1 MKFAKTSS
9 IAILAVLIVSIAAI
23 TYTGYVYAQQ
33 GYSWI
38 AKVEKVY
45 WFRVPQQNVPYA
57 LTTGQIDVYLFG
69 IRPEMAAKLASNPM
83 IKLYSAPSGIVDLI
97 LNPAPVMELS
107 YSKNITKAEA
117 ASLLGIPKIA
127 ISQVYWSPKKKAT
140 IIDVCIRLTKIPS
153 GFKVVKEAPSSIKI
167 NPFCFRQ
174 IRFAMNYIINRQFI
188 VSTVYK
194 GYALPMYAPYS
205 AADPTYQVIAD
216 IVAQF
221 MFTYNP
227 DYANKIITKVLTEV
241 GAKNIGGKW
250 YFEGSPITIPFIIRV
265 EDERK
270 IIGEMVAAELEKLG
284 FVVNRLELTFGP
296 AITKVYTT
304 DPMSF
309 EWMIYTEGW
318 GKGSIDRWDPWTITQ
333 FAAPWFGFMPGW
345 QEPGY
350 WNYRNATLDKLTM
363 AICLGKVKSKEEWI
377 HDLRLAT
384 LMSLEEAI
392 RIWIATPMT
401 IYPASSKLMGITLN
415 LGSGLRDIVLN
426 LRNWYVPGRDYVNVG
441 HLWIWTSRT
450 VWNNYGGFMDVYSWD
465 PVHATVDPWIW
476 RNPFNGEPMPFRVTY
491 TVKTAGPTGKLPVPP
506 DALVWNPA
514 KGWVKIGPGHYAKSV
529 VIFDLSKLIG
539 TKYHDGQTITWA
551 DVLGDWALWFDIAYN
566 KTKASMEPSIAST
579 AQYVLQPIVAI
590 KPDIQH
596 NKLYVYLNY
605 WFFDPNY
612 IADTA
617 VIDSAGNPFV
627 MNFVQQYLA
636 FDLQKYALSE
646 TRAKAKGIP
655 QLNLVL
661 ASQMPDVIKALQALK
676 SDWGYKY
683 ASKFFTIP
691 GVYTLSK
698 EQYYKDIE
706 LAIAW
711 IKKYNLAWIGD
722 GPFMLVYF
730 NKDEQKLILQ
740 RFDYSGYP
748 IRNLDYY
755 FGIPKFTKIVSVS
768 VPTINPGASAIITVS
783 VSGEFPITI
792 EYLII
797 NPSTMKLVLKGS
809 VTATTPTVLIKLSPE
824 DTAKLKPFSSYT
836 LIIIAFSSKVAMP
849 AQKVIGLTTGMAVS
863 TLKSIS
869 ASVKA
874 TAQKVS
880 SLAANVSKLGSE
892 IASLKS
898 SLSNVS
904 KTISSL
910 SKSIAE
916 VSTSLSKAM
925 QSQIA
930 SVRKALGEQVATAL
944 SQLSSTLTSSIK
956 SLGTSLT
963 SAISALKS
971 SLGTM
976 SGTLSSLSSS
986 LSSLSTSVSSLK
998 TTVSGLNTK
1007 ISTISTKISQISSTV
1022 SSLSSK
1028 VSKLSSQVTSLSSE
1042 VASLRSAVSGYSGK
1056 INAILG
1062 IVIANIILTA
1072 IAIGV
1077 SFRKR

>member
-1 MKFAKTSS
+1 MK
-9 IAILAVLIVSIAAI
+9 LARVVPIFMLAALVISIAAL

-69 IRPEMAAKLASNPM
+69 VRPEMAAKLATNPM

-107 YSKNITKAEA
+107 YPKNITKDEA
-117 ASLLGIPKIA
+117 AKLLGVPKIA
-127 ISQVYWSPKKKAT
+127 ISQMYWSSKKKAM
-140 IIDVCIRLTKIPS
+140 IIDVCIRLSSVPS

-167 NPFCFRQ
+167 NPFCFKQ

-241 GAKNIGGKW
+241 GAKKINGKW

-270 IIGEMVAAELEKLG
+270 IIGEMVASELEKLG
-284 FVVNRLELTFGP
+284 FIVNRLELTFGP
-296 AITKVYTT
+296 AITKVYAT
-304 DPMSF
+304 DPMNF

-318 GKGSIDRWDPWTITQ
+318 GKGSIDRWDPWTLTQ

-345 QEPGY
+345 MEPGY
-350 WNYRNATLDKLTM
+350 WNYRNSTIDKLTE
-363 AICLGKVKSKEEWI
+363 AICLGKVKSKQEWI
-377 HDLRLAT
+377 QDLRLAV

-401 IYPASSKLMGITLN
+401 VYPASAKLTGITLN

-426 LRNWYVPGRDYVNVG
+426 LRNWYVPGRNYIDVG

-514 KGWVKIGPGHYAKSV
+514 KGWVKIGSGHYAKSV

-551 DVLGDWALWFDIAYN
+551 DILGDWALWFDIAYN
-566 KTKASMEPSIAST
+566 KTKASIEPSISST
-579 AQYVLQPIVAI
+579 AQYILQPIVAI
-590 KPDIQH
+590 KPDIEH

-605 WFFDPNY
+605 WHFDPNY

-617 VIDSAGNPFV
+617 VVTSAGNPFV

-661 ASQMPDVIKALQALK
+661 ASQMPDIIKALEQLR

-683 ASKFFTIP
+683 ASKFFTVP

-698 EQYYKDIE
+698 EQYFKDID

-748 IRNLDYY
+748 IHNLDYY

-768 VPTINPGASAIITVS
+768 APTINPGASAVITVT

-797 NPSTMKLVLKGS
+797 NPSTMSLVLKGS

-824 DTAKLKPFSSYT
+824 DTAKLAPFSSYT

-849 AQKVIGLTTGMAVS
+849 AQKIIGLTTGMAVS
-863 TLKSIS
+863 TWKSIKT
-869 ASVKA
+869 SVEQ
-874 TAQKVS
+874 TAKKVS

-892 IASLKS
+892 IAALKT
-898 SLSNVS
+898 SLSNVTKAVS
-904 KTISSL
+904 AL

-916 VSTSLSKAM
+916 VSASLSKAM

-930 SVRKALGEQVATAL
+930 SVRKALGEQVAAAL

-971 SLGTM
+971 SLSTI
-976 SGTLSSLSSS
+976 SGTVSSLSSTVS
-986 LSSLSTSVSSLK
+986 GLKTSISSLSTQVSSL
-998 TTVSGLNTK
+998 S
-1007 ISTISTKISQISSTV
+1007 SKISQISST
-1022 SSLSSK
+1022 LSALSTK

-1042 VASLRSAVSGYSGK
+1042 VASMKSSVSGYSGK